1 MHIALCGPLDTSAFR
16 ELTGLGVSGAPSG
29 LGGMPTTD
37 LAATL
42 LSKGHKVSIAT
53 TDPTIDAPVTIIEGD
68 CKIVYC
74 PMRGEPRYRARVR
87 AGDLF
92 AKEIDF
98 LTTALGGFDADIVH
112 AHWTYEFAE
121 AAVRSRLPHV
131 VTMHDLGW
139 DYFLQFR
146 DAYRFMRLVMKYRVM
161 PRVRTLAVVSPFM
174 APKAWTYGYLGVV
187 DVIPNGV
194 AVPAAQESRRR
205 DLEKPV
211 FVTIGSPERIKNVR
225 ASLAAFQI
233 IRAAR
238 PDAQL
243 HLFGPGLD
251 AAYVGD
257 APGII
262 GHGHTPHAELMA
274 FLETEA
280 TVLIHPSRLETF
292 GVIIAEA
299 KARQVPVVAGH
310 RSGGVSYVCDDGVSA
325 LVDIDDP
332 QAIAEAAIGLISDPD
347 WYTRAAN
354 RSRED
359 IITRFSSEA
368 VADAY
373 LGLYERV
380 LSSVRA

>member
-1 MHIALCGPLDTSAFR
+1 MHIALCGPLDTLALR
-16 ELTGLGVSGAPSG
+16 ALTGLTLSGAPSG
-29 LGGMPTTD
+29 LGGIPMTT

-42 LSKGHKVSIAT
+42 LAKGHTVCIAT
-53 TDPTIDAPVTIIEGD
+53 TDPTIEAPITIVEGHCQIE
-68 CKIVYC
+68 YC

-87 AGDLF
+87 GSDLF

-98 LTTALGGFDADIVH
+98 LTTALVSFEADVVH

-131 VTMHDLGW
+131 VTMHDLAW
-139 DYFLQFR
+139 DCFLQFR

-161 PRVRTLAVVSPFM
+161 SRVRALTVVSPFM
-174 APKAWTYGYLGVV
+174 APKAWTYGYLGSV
-187 DVIPNGV
+187 DVVPNGV
-194 AVPAAQESRRR
+194 AVPSAQDSRLR
-205 DLEKPV
+205 DLENPR
-211 FVTIGSPERIKNVR
+211 FVTIGNPSRLKNVR
-225 ASLAAFQI
+225 ASVAAFRL
-233 IRAAR
+233 IRAVR
-238 PDAQL
+238 PGAQL

-251 AAYVGD
+251 AAFVGD
-257 APGII
+257 EAGVI

-299 KARQVPVVAGH
+299 KVRQAPVVAGH
-310 RSGGVSYVCDDGVSA
+310 RSGGVTYVCDDGVSA

-332 QAIAEAAIGLISDPD
+332 DAIAQAALGLISNPSIYAD
-347 WYTRAAN
+347 AAT

-359 IITRFSSEA
+359 TIKRFSSEA

-373 LGLYERV
+373 IAMYKRV